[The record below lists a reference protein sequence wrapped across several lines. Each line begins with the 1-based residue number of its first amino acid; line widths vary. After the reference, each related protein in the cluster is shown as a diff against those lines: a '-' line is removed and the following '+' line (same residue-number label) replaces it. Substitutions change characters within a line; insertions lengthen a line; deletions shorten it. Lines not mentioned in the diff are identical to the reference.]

1 MHVTVGAAVFFLD
14 SAELGDSQWKEHYE
28 AEFGYGRATVVNRT
42 ALLWEYVRNR
52 DKKVTDHVWLY
63 HRFLCE

>member
-14 SAELGDSQWKEHYE
+14 SAELGDSRWKEHYE
-28 AEFGYGRATVVNRT
+28 VEFGYGRATVVNRT

-52 DKKVTDHVWLY
+52 D
-63 HRFLCE
+63 

>member
-1 MHVTVGAAVFFLD
+1 MEDGMVHVTVGAAGSFLD
-14 SAELGDSQWKEHYE
+14 SAEVVNSQWKEQYE

-63 HRFLCE
+63 D